1 MCIPKHATVCKTLM
15 LVHWSECDWTVVP
28 LGKGVLTLTRPVEYR
43 DVVGGELVLAAH
55 SY

>member
-1 MCIPKHATVCKTLM
+1 M
-15 LVHWSECDWTVVP
+15 LVHWPACDWNRVP
-28 LGKGVLTLTRPVEYR
+28 MGRGVLTLTRPIEYW

>member
-1 MCIPKHATVCKTLM
+1 M
-15 LVHWSECDWTVVP
+15 P